1 MSQYNGK
8 WPIGLNYVKTA
19 DNYSN
24 APVIS
29 ARHAGAFYH
38 FRTFSFAVLNEITTL
53 NDQTWIPLGTLTSY
67 FIP

>member
-29 ARHAGAFYH
+29 ARHARAFYH
-38 FRTFSFAVLNEITTL
+38 FRTVFLLSSVK
-53 NDQTWIPLGTLTSY
+53 
-67 FIP
+67 

>member
-29 ARHAGAFYH
+29 ARHARAFIVS
-38 FRTFSFAVLNEITTL
+38 FSHSFFLL
-53 NDQTWIPLGTLTSY
+53 SSMK
-67 FIP
+67 